1 MSDDKSGQCAHGYYG
16 LCPHCYDS
24 LRAELDRL
32 RVRLSEAVSTKCD
45 AWWARDSETGLQRAF
60 RADESIPADA
70 VPWWNV
76 GGINGNAPQDD
87 ARDAERYRYIRDN
100 AKDGAVKTLLPLYR
114 AHYFVSLEPISECPT
129 FDAAIDAAILAA
141 KVKP

>member
-1 MSDDKSGQCAHGYYG
+1 M
-16 LCPHCYDS
+16 PCYDS
-24 LRAELDRL
+24 RDDVRVVYEKGHDPAYKNRMLQAEA
-32 RVRLSEAVSTKCD
+32 EASWTC
-45 AWWARDSETGLQRAF
+45 SL
-60 RADESIPADA
+60 
-70 VPWWNV
+70 
-76 GGINGNAPQDD
+76 PQDD

-141 KVKP
+141 KVYSNGSI